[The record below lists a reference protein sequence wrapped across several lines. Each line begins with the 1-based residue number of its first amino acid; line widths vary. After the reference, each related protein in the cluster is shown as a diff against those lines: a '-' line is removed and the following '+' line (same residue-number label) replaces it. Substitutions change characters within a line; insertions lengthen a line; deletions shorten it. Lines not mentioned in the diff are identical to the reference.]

1 MGVDEVK
8 TSFIRRPVLVLLKLL
23 PNVGLRSDS
32 GPHSRLKIGI
42 IYVIHYLL
50 GEILQDRL
58 TNTCDIKTDV
68 FSVSEYLN
76 YIFTH

>member
-8 TSFIRRPVLVLLKLL
+8 TSFIRRPVLVLLK

-68 FSVSEYLN
+68 FS
-76 YIFTH
+76 

>member
-8 TSFIRRPVLVLLKLL
+8 TSFIRRPLFVLELFKSL
-23 PNVGLRSDS
+23 PNVGLQSDS

-58 TNTCDIKTDV
+58 TNTCDINTDV
-68 FSVSEYLN
+68 FS
-76 YIFTH
+76 